1 MATIPRPASAA
12 VSSKPRVLQ
21 LAIKEKPALYAS
33 YIPFFPEG
41 GVFVPTSHEYRLGE
55 GVYLL
60 LTIVDDPQRYPIEGK
75 VAWINPANAANQRP
89 QGIGVRFP
97 ADDKARQLKVKI
109 EEILGAAEASGK
121 PTSTI

>member
-1 MATIPRPASAA
+1 MVITPRPSTPTP
-12 VSSKPRVLQ
+12 SKPRVLQ

-41 GVFVPTSHEYRLGE
+41 GIFVPTPYDYRLGE

-60 LTIVDDPQRYPIEGK
+60 LTIVDDPQRYPVEGK
-75 VAWINPANAANQRP
+75 VAWINPANAANHKP

-109 EEILGAAEASGK
+109 EEVLGAAEASNK
-121 PTSTI
+121 PTNTI

>member
-1 MATIPRPASAA
+1 MVITPRPITPTP
-12 VSSKPRVLQ
+12 SKPRVLQ

-41 GVFVPTSHEYRLGE
+41 GIFVPTPYDYRLGE

-60 LTIVDDPQRYPIEGK
+60 LTIVDDPQRYPVEGK
-75 VAWINPANAANQRP
+75 VAWINPANAANHKP

-109 EEILGAAEASGK
+109 EEVLGAAEASNK
-121 PTSTI
+121 PTNTI

>member
-1 MATIPRPASAA
+1 MVITPRSSTPTP
-12 VSSKPRVLQ
+12 SKPRVLQ

-41 GVFVPTSHEYRLGE
+41 GIFVPTPYDYRLGE

-60 LTIVDDPQRYPIEGK
+60 LTIVDDPQRYPVEGK
-75 VAWINPANAANQRP
+75 VAWINPANAANHKP

-109 EEILGAAEASGK
+109 EEVLGAAEASNK
-121 PTSTI
+121 PTNTI